1 MLRLGAKFV
10 LSFAWRCPSHFL
22 LVSLCSS
29 FLSSPK
35 SPALCRAVT
44 CGLVLSVPDLA
55 GASSCL
61 SFLFPEGL
69 FQSRAELASGVVRS
83 PPPPPAVSSWPLQW
97 AVYTHTWLWNLPPS
111 WKAHPRQQPLMEFLL
126 PALPAG
132 RWMNNEQWFGQV
144 CLCAGSPPV

>member
-83 PPPPPAVSSWPLQW
+83 PPPPPPCPRGLCSGPSTLTRGFGISLHPGRLI
-97 AVYTHTWLWNLPPS
+97 LGSNPS
-111 WKAHPRQQPLMEFLL
+111 WSFCFRPCPQE
-126 PALPAG
+126 G
-132 RWMNNEQWFGQV
+132 G
-144 CLCAGSPPV
+144 

>member
-29 FLSSPK
+29 FLSSPE

-44 CGLVLSVPDLA
+44 CGLVLSVPDSA
-55 GASSCL
+55 RASSCL

-83 PPPPPAVSSWPLQW
+83 PPPPHHPGVLLAFAVGRLHSHVAFES
-97 AVYTHTWLWNLPPS
+97 PS
-111 WKAHPRQQPLMEFLL
+111 IL
-126 PALPAG
+126 
-132 RWMNNEQWFGQV
+132 
-144 CLCAGSPPV
+144 AGS